1 MLAIDLITEEIPPLK
16 TTDNGE
22 TALQWMDDFKITEL
36 PIIKNST
43 YLGIV
48 SENDLLD
55 AENSAAALEIFQPE
69 LNKICIDQDEH
80 IYEVMGIMSIHKV
93 SVLPVIDEER
103 NYLGMI
109 TRAILVEKISNLAA
123 IKDPGGILQLDLN
136 VNDYSL
142 SKIAAI
148 VESNDAKILSSYVF
162 VHDDST
168 KMSLTFKINKTD
180 LSGIIQSFERYN
192 YVVSASF
199 HQSRVEG
206 EMKRKFDEFLHFL
219 NM

>member
-16 TTDNGE
+16 TTDNGK

-36 PIIKNST
+36 PVIKNST

-48 SENDLLD
+48 SETDLLD
-55 AENSAAALEIFQPE
+55 AEDASAALEVFQPE

-93 SVLPVIDEER
+93 SILPVIDHER

-148 VESNDAKILSSYVF
+148 VESNDAKILSSYVY

-168 KMSLTFKINKTD
+168 KMSLTFKINRTD
-180 LSGIIQSFERYN
+180 LSGLIQSFERYN

-199 HQSRVEG
+199 HQSRIEE

>member
-16 TTDNGE
+16 TTDNGK

-36 PIIKNST
+36 PVIKNST

-48 SENDLLD
+48 SETDLLD
-55 AENSAAALEIFQPE
+55 AEDASAALEVFQPE

-93 SVLPVIDEER
+93 SILPVIDHER

-123 IKDPGGILQLDLN
+123 IKDPGGILQIDLN

-148 VESNDAKILSSYVF
+148 VESNDAKILSSYVY

-168 KMSLTFKINKTD
+168 KMSLTFKINRTD

-199 HQSRVEG
+199 HQSRIEE

>member
-16 TTDNGE
+16 TTDNGD
-22 TALQWMDDFKITEL
+22 TALRWMDDFKITEL
-36 PIIKNST
+36 PVIKNST
-43 YLGIV
+43 YLGVV
-48 SENDLLD
+48 SENDILD
-55 AENSAAALEIFQPE
+55 AEDPQAALEVFQPE

-93 SVLPVIDEER
+93 SVLPVVDVER

-109 TRAILVEKISNLAA
+109 TQPILVEKIANLAA

-162 VHDDST
+162 VHEDST
-168 KMSLTFKINKTD
+168 KMSLTFKINRTD

-199 HQSRVEG
+199 HQSRVEE
-206 EMKRKFDEFLHFL
+206 EMKRKFDEFLHYL